1 MKYFLIGLGTLLAV
15 LAASILSCVLIASA
29 LSAPERALEQA
40 EQLAET
46 DFQSAVSH
54 AETAADGWERH
65 RHFLSSFLSH
75 DELDEVDR
83 AFSELQTYGRTHTA
97 EEFEVR
103 CAELRLRLRHISEMD
118 IPFYY
123 NFL

>member
-1 MKYFLIGLGTLLAV
+1 MKYFYIGLGTLLTV

-29 LSAPERALEQA
+29 LAEPEHSLEQA
-40 EQLAET
+40 GQLAQT
-46 DFQSAVSH
+46 DFQSAVNH
-54 AETAADGWERH
+54 AQAAVNGWERH

-75 DELDEVDR
+75 DELDETDR
-83 AFSELQTYGRTHTA
+83 AFSELQTYGKTHTT

>member
-1 MKYFLIGLGTLLAV
+1 MKYLYIGLGTLIVL

-29 LSAPERALEQA
+29 LDVPERSLEQA
-40 EQLAET
+40 QLSVDTDLQDAVRYAE
-46 DFQSAVSH
+46 
-54 AETAADGWERH
+54 EAADAWEQR

-83 AFSELQTYGRTHTA
+83 AFVELRTYGRTRTQ
-97 EEFEVR
+97 EEFEAR